1 MEKSETWNKI
11 RNWIEPLNEDTNTG
25 TKMKKRENLMPIAFP
40 ICLTEI
46 IHLHGQNLYF
56 FYCGC

>member
-1 MEKSETWNKI
+1 M
-11 RNWIEPLNEDTNTG
+11 EPLNEDTNTG
-25 TKMKKRENLMPIAFP
+25 TKMKKRENSMPIAFP

-46 IHLHGQNLYF
+46 INLHGQNLYF